1 MKTQKLLVQ
10 RGIRISDEDWAEYV
24 EIAEEESKRT
34 GKKVTASDVIRF
46 AGAQLLKR
54 RREGKPIH

>member
-1 MKTQKLLVQ
+1 MKTQKNLVQ
-10 RGIRISDEDWAEYV
+10 RGVRFNEEDWIEFL

-46 AGAQLLKR
+46 AGSELLKK
-54 RREGKPIH
+54 RREGKSLY